1 MLMPDVTAT
10 PAMVTDKGLDH
21 VIIGDSTKS
30 YIDGVA
36 GVLEYVGI
44 DIDDLARNSTF
55 EECCYLLWYDR
66 LPTTAELQS
75 FEAEIRSHY
84 QLSDVIKKMITS
96 TPVDASPM
104 QVVRTMVSALGMED
118 PECNDQ
124 AIEAEERKALR
135 ILGKTA
141 AIIAGFDRHR
151 RGEPMIDPDPS
162 LNMATNFLMMLNGD
176 MPGDQTAR
184 ALDVCLILHADHGI
198 NASTFA
204 TMVAIGTQSDM
215 YSAVTAAIGTLRG
228 PLHGGAN
235 ERVMRMLQEIGDL
248 KNVESFIT
256 GRLERKEKVPGF
268 GHRVYKAYDP
278 RAKYLKTFSEKIA
291 DETGNHN
298 LYEMSSTIEGIME
311 RTVGAKGI
319 HPNVDFFSATSYYSM
334 GLAID
339 LFTPVFALARNAGWA
354 AHALERHEDNRL
366 IRPRCNYTG
375 PHGTQYVPI
384 EDR

>member
-1 MLMPDVTAT
+1 MLMADVTAT
-10 PAMVTDKGLDH
+10 PAMVTDKGLDR

-30 YIDGVA
+30 FIDGVE

-66 LPTTAELQS
+66 LPTAAELDS
-75 FEAEIRSHY
+75 FQAEIRSHY
-84 QLSDVIKKMITS
+84 GLSDQIKDMIQA
-96 TPVDASPM
+96 TPKEASPM
-104 QVVRTMVSALGMED
+104 HVLRTLVSALGNED

-124 AIEAEERKALR
+124 EIGAEERKAIR
-135 ILGKTA
+135 ILAKTP
-141 AIIAGFDRHR
+141 AIIAAFDRYR
-151 RGEPMIDPDPS
+151 RGESLVDPDPS
-162 LNMATNFLMMLNGD
+162 LNIATNFLLMLNGE
-176 MPGDQTAR
+176 MPGEQTAR

-215 YSAVTAAIGTLRG
+215 YSAITAAIGTLRG

-235 ERVMRMLQEIGDL
+235 ERVMVMLQEIGGL
-248 KNVESFIT
+248 ENVETFVK

-278 RAKYLKTFSEKIA
+278 RAKYLKTFAKTIA
-291 DETGNHN
+291 EETGNMD
-298 LYEMSSTIEGIME
+298 LYEMSSTIESIME
-311 RTVGAKGI
+311 EAVGAKGI

-375 PHGTQYVPI
+375 PHAAPYVAI
-384 EDR
+384 ADR